1 MNELTALLLA
11 KALDGLSMRTSAI
24 AQNIA
29 NSGSPSYTSLGVSFE
44 SELRAAA
51 KSGADAVRQVEPR
64 YVAAAH
70 QGENDQVRL
79 DLEMAGA
86 SQTAMRY
93 AALVDILSRQMGL
106 ARLAVGGG
114 QP

>member
-1 MNELTALLLA
+1 MNEITALLLA
-11 KALDGLSMRTSAI
+11 KALDGLSMRASAI

-29 NSGSPSYTSLGVSFE
+29 NSGSPSYTPLRVSFE
-44 SELRAAA
+44 DELRSAAS
-51 KSGADAVRQVEPR
+51 SGADAVRQVEPR
-64 YVAAAH
+64 YVTAAR
-70 QGENDQVRL
+70 QGANDEMRL

-93 AALVDILSRQMGL
+93 AALVDVLSRQMGL